1 MVSRELTKCFSSF
14 CLQVPDLLTLGRK
27 VVDIESLERMNSQPF
42 THILLCKGPRSF
54 SSSRKKS
61 LPLAHFLFHF
71 ILLEGREMLSKLM
84 LSAPATFRV
93 ELSGGLWLW

>member
-1 MVSRELTKCFSSF
+1 M
-14 CLQVPDLLTLGRK
+14 
-27 VVDIESLERMNSQPF
+27 VDIESLERMNSQPS
-42 THILLCKGPRSF
+42 TQILLRKGSGSF
-54 SSSRKKS
+54 ASARKKS